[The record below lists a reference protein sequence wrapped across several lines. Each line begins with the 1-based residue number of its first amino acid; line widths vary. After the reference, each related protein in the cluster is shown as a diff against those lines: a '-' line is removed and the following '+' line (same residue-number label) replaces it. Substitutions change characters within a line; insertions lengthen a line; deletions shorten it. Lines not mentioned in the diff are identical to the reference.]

1 MQGQEPLTASM
12 LAAAPPQEQK
22 QMLGEGSMR
31 LQKWGVG
38 RGLDSMRQ
46 DQVPNTNFLDCLAGV
61 NRAKIKLPVIHS
73 YILSFTPSF
82 RLVSLFYWNLQ
93 C

>member
-1 MQGQEPLTASM
+1 
-12 LAAAPPQEQK
+12 
-22 QMLGEGSMR
+22 
-31 LQKWGVG
+31 
-38 RGLDSMRQ
+38 MRQ

-82 RLVSLFYWNLQ
+82 RLVIFVLLEFAVLNFKLKK
-93 C
+93 

>member
-1 MQGQEPLTASM
+1 MSQPVLYHMPADVLPVVAG
-12 LAAAPPQEQK
+12 
-22 QMLGEGSMR
+22 GE
-31 LQKWGVG
+31 
-38 RGLDSMRQ
+38 GLDSMRQ

-93 C
+93 IGRAHV